1 MSGHV
6 LRAITLPITIVA
18 AVAFPSPVPAM
29 LRLGAIALFVA
40 VAVTLLV
47 ALAIAIAMAAII
59 IALFDAHWCA
69 LSPPT
74 AIRIGNDGRIGSSL
88 VAAGA
93 AWRQQRR

>member
-6 LRAITLPITIVA
+6 LCAVVA
-18 AVAFPSPVPAM
+18 AVARLSPSLPLPLPVVLP
-29 LRLGAIALFVA
+29 LVAISLFVA
-40 VAVTLLV
+40 IAV
-47 ALAIAIAMAAII
+47 AIAITLAALI